1 MLNEDP
7 EKLQRDSDRFRFTKV
22 HQLSYESVSMF
33 YDWYL
38 QECNAWLEAGNTFV
52 ESEIVYEGDLDDE
65 IDETNPR
72 VRAIRAKIF
81 MKQEKKKAMN
91 FLN

>member
-1 MLNEDP
+1 MN
-7 EKLQRDSDRFRFTKV
+7 QYR
-22 HQLSYESVSMF
+22 
-33 YDWYL
+33 YL

-81 MKQEKKKAMN
+81 MKQEKKESYEFFN
-91 FLN
+91 QIRPYTVYIPIRRIS

>member
-1 MLNEDP
+1 
-7 EKLQRDSDRFRFTKV
+7 
-22 HQLSYESVSMF
+22 MF
-33 YDWYL
+33 YDRYL

-52 ESEIVYEGDLDDE
+52 ESEIVYEGDEDDE

-72 VRAIRAKIF
+72 VRAKIF

-91 FLN
+91 F